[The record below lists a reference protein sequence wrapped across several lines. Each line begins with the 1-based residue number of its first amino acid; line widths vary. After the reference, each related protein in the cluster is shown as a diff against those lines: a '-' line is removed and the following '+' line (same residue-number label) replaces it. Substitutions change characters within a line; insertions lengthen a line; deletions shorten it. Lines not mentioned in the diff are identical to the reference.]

1 MSAESKWMDDIPHV
15 RRESGEGKK
24 RAKHSHDK
32 GALPNVQD
40 LEEVSNLQNSLD
52 RANQLTTETKIV
64 SEREVLE
71 YKEKIA
77 FLTQELGVAVGRL
90 SVTTAIL
97 TPLHLRHLLNLGR
110 QKVAEIFSFSCW
122 EDLVASKKGQNLLKL
137 VKRRLRR
144 HRYRPS
150 SPALKLLCLPSDVR
164 ESGNKA
170 AHSGSEDQIRDAIMT
185 SPLHSENQL
194 LLKEVF
200 RFVYEASV

>member
-15 RRESGEGKK
+15 RRASLFHSSVIIFSVHTGESGEGKK

-77 FLTQELGVAVGRL
+77 FLTQELGVAVGRTSQL
-90 SVTTAIL
+90 IISDHCDSDAA
-97 TPLHLRHLLNLGR
+97 P
-110 QKVAEIFSFSCW
+110 
-122 EDLVASKKGQNLLKL
+122 
-137 VKRRLRR
+137 
-144 HRYRPS
+144 
-150 SPALKLLCLPSDVR
+150 PAAP
-164 ESGNKA
+164 
-170 AHSGSEDQIRDAIMT
+170 
-185 SPLHSENQL
+185 P
-194 LLKEVF
+194 
-200 RFVYEASV
+200 